1 VLQQLGLDPKRVLAV
16 GDSLHTDIAG
26 AAGVDLAVCWVL
38 DGVHAT
44 ALSDGAGGFDQGKVE
59 AAAAEAGVA
68 PIAAIPRFSW

>member
-1 VLQQLGLDPKRVLAV
+1 
-16 GDSLHTDIAG
+16 
-26 AAGVDLAVCWVL
+26 VL